1 MKKKILIVSLVVIV
15 VAILATT
22 SLAYFTDGVAV
33 HNIITTNHVDVELV
47 EKHLT
52 PEGDL
57 VDFPKEGIDEIV
69 AGDTASKIVSV
80 QNNGAEAWIRVKVE
94 TVVVDRDGK
103 ELPIDPVSFEVDET
117 KWTFKDGYYY
127 YLKPVATGASTDVL
141 FSEVDFSTAMGNEYK
156 SGKVELHVFA
166 QGVQTA
172 NNGATVME
180 AAGWPLA

>member
-57 VDFPKEGIDEIV
+57 VDFPEEGIEGV
-69 AGDTASKIVSV
+69 MPGDVVSKIVSV
-80 QNNGAEAWIRVKVE
+80 KNEGAEAWIRIGVELKVE
-94 TVVVDRDGK
+94 DSQGK
-103 ELPIDPVSFEVDET
+103 ELSIEPVTFDVDET
-117 KWTFKDGYYY
+117 KWTYKDGYYY

-141 FSEVDFSTAMGNEYK
+141 FDEVNFAALMGNEYQ
-156 SGKVELHVFA
+156 SGRVELNVFA

-172 NNGATVME
+172 NNGATVLE
-180 AAGWPLA
+180 AAGWPAA